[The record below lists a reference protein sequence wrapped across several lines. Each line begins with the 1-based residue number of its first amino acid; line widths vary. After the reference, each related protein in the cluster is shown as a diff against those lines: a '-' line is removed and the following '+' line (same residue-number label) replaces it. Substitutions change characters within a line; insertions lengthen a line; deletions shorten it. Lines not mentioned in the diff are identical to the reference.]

1 VGGGETRDGL
11 VEAMWPQ
18 RAELVGQE
26 TRRVR
31 SPGAGASSRELLSV
45 AGVREPGLA
54 LLRDVRFIF

>member
-1 VGGGETRDGL
+1 MGGGETRDGL

-31 SPGAGASSRELLSV
+31 SPGAGASSRELLAV
-45 AGVREPGLA
+45 AGARPH
-54 LLRDVRFIF
+54 